1 MHKLAMLVA
10 APTERS
16 LAMPSDRETLCRAN
30 SYVVIGDSKQ
40 KPFPVLTY
48 GALKARGSTVYAVD
62 ESAAQVEGDAVYRT
76 LDELPGL
83 VDAAVL
89 EVARE
94 DTVGWVERVADAGI
108 SNLWFHMGRDTP
120 EALELSRQR
129 GLAVRHGT
137 CAVMYLKGGYHKI
150 HKWIEQLRGQY

>member
-1 MHKLAMLVA
+1 
-10 APTERS
+10 
-16 LAMPSDRETLCRAN
+16 MPSDRETFWHAN
-30 SYVVIGDSKQ
+30 SYAVIGDSQQ

-62 ESAAQVEGDAVYRT
+62 ESAAQIEGDPVYRA
-76 LDELPGL
+76 LEALPGP

-94 DTVGWVERVADAGI
+94 DTAGWIERVADAGI
-108 SNLWFHMGRDTP
+108 SNVWIHMGRDTP
-120 EALELSRQR
+120 EALELARQR
-129 GLAVRHGT
+129 GLDVRHGT
-137 CAVMYLKGGYHKI
+137 CAVMYLTGGYHKI

>member
-1 MHKLAMLVA
+1 
-10 APTERS
+10 
-16 LAMPSDRETLCRAN
+16 MPSDRETFFNAD

-48 GALKARGSTVYAVD
+48 GALKARGSTVYPVD
-62 ESAAQVEGDAVYRT
+62 ENATEIEGDRVYRA
-76 LDELPGL
+76 LNELPGS

-89 EVARE
+89 EVERE
-94 DTVGWVERVADAGI
+94 DTAGWVERIADAGI
-108 SNLWFHMGRDTP
+108 RNLWIHMGRETP
-120 EALELSRQR
+120 EALELARQR

-137 CAVMYLKGGYHKI
+137 CAVMYLTGGYHKI

>member
-1 MHKLAMLVA
+1 
-10 APTERS
+10 
-16 LAMPSDRETLCRAN
+16 MPSDRETFWHTD

-48 GALKARGSTVYAVD
+48 GALRARGSTVYAVD
-62 ESAAQVEGDAVYRT
+62 ESAAQIEGDAVYRT
-76 LDELPGL
+76 LDELPGP

-94 DTVGWVERVADAGI
+94 DTAGWVERVADAGI
-108 SNLWFHMGRDTP
+108 SNLWIHMGRDTP
-120 EALELSRQR
+120 EALELARQR

-150 HKWIEQLRGQY
+150 HKWIEQLRGEY

>member
-1 MHKLAMLVA
+1 
-10 APTERS
+10 
-16 LAMPSDRETLCRAN
+16 MPSDRETFWHAD

-62 ESAAQVEGDAVYRT
+62 ESAAQIEGDPVYRT

-94 DTVGWVERVADAGI
+94 DTAGWVERVADAGI
-108 SNLWFHMGRDTP
+108 SNLWIHMGRDTP
-120 EALELSRQR
+120 EALELARQR

-150 HKWIEQLRGQY
+150 HKWVEQLRGQY